1 MKFEFL
7 TKMLVATSMLTAT
20 TAMSFSQELSLK
32 GKTIGVTVVGTSH
45 HWDLQAYQGQLD
57 ELKRLGAEVIALDAG
72 RNDQTQVNQIQTLIA
87 QKPDAIIQQLGN
99 IKVLDP
105 WLKKIRDADIPLFTV
120 DTITPHSVNNTTSN
134 NYGIGSDL
142 ALQMVDDMGGKGK
155 VLVFNG
161 FYSVPVCKIRY
172 DQLKYVMS
180 NFSGIELIEPELKD
194 VAPNTV
200 QQAFADVTDMLTK
213 FDKDSGLKAVW
224 SCWDRPS
231 VGATQAIEKAGRM
244 EVRTYGI
251 DGSPDYVEMVAD
263 PKSPA
268 GAVAAQQPYEIG
280 KGAAQNVAKFL
291 NGQEV
296 APITF
301 VSSVMI
307 TKANAAELAKDFL
320 PKK

>member
-120 DTITPHSVNNTTSN
+120 SITDSSICLFLYRYGTTTT
-134 NYGIGSDL
+134 GTGDVWIRL
-142 ALQMVDDMGGKGK
+142 PATL
-155 VLVFNG
+155 
-161 FYSVPVCKIRY
+161 PKIR
-172 DQLKYVMS
+172 
-180 NFSGIELIEPELKD
+180 FLI
-194 VAPNTV
+194 
-200 QQAFADVTDMLTK
+200 
-213 FDKDSGLKAVW
+213 
-224 SCWDRPS
+224 
-231 VGATQAIEKAGRM
+231 
-244 EVRTYGI
+244 
-251 DGSPDYVEMVAD
+251 PDC
-263 PKSPA
+263 PRR
-268 GAVAAQQPYEIG
+268 
-280 KGAAQNVAKFL
+280 
-291 NGQEV
+291 
-296 APITF
+296 PITICLTSCF
-301 VSSVMI
+301 SASLISVS
-307 TKANAAELAKDFL
+307 AGG
-320 PKK
+320 P